1 MYYCLP
7 SSHLHIDPRLLN
19 LFLCLQALVDIA
31 AFVHSSH
38 WAHLVH
44 FRCKYCRE
52 SWLLVEWNH
61 LCLELWPCRYNGWSP
76 NFNYS
81 SQIIL
86 QIFNFT
92 PLEIYNHELHKKTI
106 IDVLLPFTLQFHAY
120 KIYLNQLLQL
130 QNGQSGAIVMASN
143 SSDRSDRSDKP
154 MDQKVL
160 RRLAQNREAARKS
173 RLRKKVLL
181 P

>member
-130 QNGQSGAIVMASN
+130 QNGQSGAIVKASN

-154 MDQKVL
+154 MDQKV
-160 RRLAQNREAARKS
+160 
-173 RLRKKVLL
+173 
-181 P
+181 